1 MADSKSVIEHLEDI
15 EEQLK
20 SKESE
25 QVTISSLIGEPFD
38 PYFDSSTIY
47 YYESDERRFDKHKQR
62 QITKIIISL
71 IALLVPFALDIALS
85 VITGEYQVFNL
96 IADLIYVSPA
106 VGYLVYALKQ
116 KRKKLA
122 NSKWNIRNH
131 VFYKYE
137 NKLGEDNEKGTFAK
151 IMIAWKAIGAAF
163 ASAAVVLSFLTL
175 IGGDLSDVA
184 WLYFISCSYLAMTIS
199 IYFSLVKYDEFYF
212 RSYIFDN
219 KDSYVLYEHGDW
231 KKISK

>member
-1 MADSKSVIEHLEDI
+1 M
-15 EEQLK
+15 
-20 SKESE
+20 
-25 QVTISSLIGEPFD
+25 
-38 PYFDSSTIY
+38 
-47 YYESDERRFDKHKQR
+47 
-62 QITKIIISL
+62 
-71 IALLVPFALDIALS
+71 VPFALDIALS

-151 IMIAWKAIGAAF
+151 IMIVWKAIGAAF
-163 ASAAVVLSFLTL
+163 ASEAVVLSFLTL

-212 RSYIFDN
+212 RSYIR
-219 KDSYVLYEHGDW
+219 
-231 KKISK
+231 

>member
-25 QVTISSLIGEPFD
+25 QVTISSLIGEPFA

-151 IMIAWKAIGAAF
+151 IMIVWKAIGAAF
-163 ASAAVVLSFLTL
+163 ASEAVVLSFLTL

-212 RSYIFDN
+212 RSYIR
-219 KDSYVLYEHGDW
+219 
-231 KKISK
+231 